1 MNKQITFLL
10 SFLFI
15 SISFCDT
22 IKYKERKSSG
32 DFEIKVV
39 TDVEFLGVSRKGLH
53 YQKST
58 FFGNVLKTIPCA
70 NVDEILD
77 SNNII
82 INYSC
87 LEFTYVPKAFYQEE
101 NVELTEVSTI
111 DDVSSSIDQDI
122 NKFYFKSGNIISG
135 TISDETDSTYTL
147 DTAFGTVALNK
158 ANIYSLS
165 NQSVECFQLGTV
177 AASEINTNE
186 IFAQGMIQ
194 GLIPVLLLVPT
205 VDAAVLYKNNYN
217 EINKSEVDFKD
228 YVSEQDCRQNYIEG
242 YKKEHLRIREKGFF
256 SGIVTL
262 FGIILIKYRN
272 SISN

>member
-1 MNKQITFLL
+1 MNKHITLLL

-22 IKYKERKSSG
+22 IKYKERKASD
-32 DFEIKVV
+32 DFEIIVV

-111 DDVSSSIDQDI
+111 DDVSSSIDVVSSSIDVVSSSIIQILPSSSKIKNMSEQEKLLLYEEHKI
-122 NKFYFKSGNIISG
+122 NPYYNALISGLLPTYGHYRVNKWKRGLIILTLYGLALLSNDADLDASGPAPDGVTGSEAKKYAQVFSLIFLVDTFYQTTIYNKNLYNIIF
-135 TISDETDSTYTL
+135 ST
-147 DTAFGTVALNK
+147 
-158 ANIYSLS
+158 
-165 NQSVECFQLGTV
+165 E
-177 AASEINTNE
+177 
-186 IFAQGMIQ
+186 
-194 GLIPVLLLVPT
+194 
-205 VDAAVLYKNNYN
+205 
-217 EINKSEVDFKD
+217 
-228 YVSEQDCRQNYIEG
+228 
-242 YKKEHLRIREKGFF
+242 
-256 SGIVTL
+256 
-262 FGIILIKYRN
+262 N
-272 SISN
+272 STQ